1 MTIQSHTITPN
12 TSLGMGV
19 ILTLNFADGSV
30 TSIPCQ
36 NHATASYFVR
46 HWANEAVR
54 KMAASWAS

>member
-1 MTIQSHTITPN
+1 MTIKNYTIDPN
-12 TSLGMGV
+12 TSVGMGV

-36 NHATASYFVR
+36 NFATAAYFVR
-46 HWANEAVR
+46 NWANEDVR

>member
-1 MTIQSHTITPN
+1 MTIKTYSIDPN
-12 TSLGMGV
+12 DALGMGV

-36 NHATASYFVR
+36 NFATAAYFVR
-46 HWANEAVR
+46 NWSNENVR